1 VKALLLSLFFI
12 TSCTSEPRMTG
23 YKYGGNSY
31 GSDKVL
37 TCVEEDIANNWW
49 SFDTKNAI
57 VNTLV
62 PGYADLCVHV
72 GDTRIYFWDEVSEGG
87 TYQDNW
93 NWYCADHNTMKVI
106 DIDSGEVYVVT
117 MFGKD
122 ANGCYDIETS
132 GAGITVRG
140 DVCPCDDPF
149 EE

>member
-1 VKALLLSLFFI
+1 
-12 TSCTSEPRMTG
+12 MTG

-37 TCVEEDIANNWW
+37 TCV
-49 SFDTKNAI
+49 

-62 PGYADLCVHV
+62 PGFSDLCVYV

-87 TYQDNW
+87 IYQDNW
-93 NWYCADHNTMKVI
+93 NWYCADHNTMKVT
-106 DIDSGEVYVVT
+106 DTNSGEVYVIM

-132 GAGITVRG
+132 SAGITVRG